1 MHIIGRKSMSLWNF
15 LRVTSLVFLLF
26 TAANG
31 YKEEVDWKAE
41 EPRIHRRCVPT
52 WKTKIIVAIAAGGA
66 TYALGGLVLS
76 NQCSNCINLV
86 KL

>member
-1 MHIIGRKSMSLWNF
+1 MGLWNF

-31 YKEEVDWKAE
+31 YKEEVDWKAD

-66 TYALGGLVLS
+66 TYALGDLVLS
-76 NQCSNCINLV
+76 NQCNNCINLV